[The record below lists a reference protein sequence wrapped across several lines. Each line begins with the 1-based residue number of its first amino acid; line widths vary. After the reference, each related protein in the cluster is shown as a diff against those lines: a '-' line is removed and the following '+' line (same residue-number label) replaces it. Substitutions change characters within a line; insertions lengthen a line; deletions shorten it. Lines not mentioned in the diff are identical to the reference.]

1 MSTSARSTHTRP
13 LRRPAWLLGALAMAI
28 APGLLL
34 PSTAAAR
41 QRRERCTVELNVAS
55 SELTAG
61 ESATLDG
68 SLMCPESL
76 NAAEQTVTIYQHVA
90 GTPGYSAIGSAST
103 EPDGAYRFTTEA
115 LEGNGAFYASAG
127 NARSRRSEV
136 KVTPLL
142 TLSAPPDGTALL
154 LAGRR
159 AGAAGVAD
167 NTVTFS
173 GTVSPDDGGATVVL
187 QRENAAANEGWR
199 RIGIAAVDAD
209 GTYSISHTFA
219 LAGEATIRAVVRVRG
234 LTATVSEPVSYEIA
248 QRQNPKLT
256 IHASAQ
262 PLSYG
267 QSVTLSGSAAGAA
280 HESLTL
286 LARSVNGSF
295 AAVAT
300 ATTDAS
306 GNYEFPAQSRLQ
318 STYYRVTSAHASSTS
333 LFEGFEP
340 LLTAHVSAVVVQE
353 GRPMDAAEASSNA
366 VPAGEPLTFSG
377 SITPGRAGQVVYLE
391 RQNPSG
397 IGFHIVAAGTVSSE
411 STYSIDHAVS
421 GTGTQVFRIKLP
433 RDEENQATASEPF
446 KIQVTPAPAASQEP
460 VAPGAG
466 TGTGTGTGEE
476 PQSVPT
482 GG

>member
-1 MSTSARSTHTRP
+1 MSTSARSIHPRP
-13 LRRPAWLLGALAMAI
+13 HRRPAWFLGVFALAI

-68 SLMCPESL
+68 SLTCPESF
-76 NAAEQTVTIYQHVA
+76 NAAEQTVTIYQRVA
-90 GTPGYSAIGSAST
+90 GTPGYYAIGSAST
-103 EPDGAYRFTTEA
+103 APDGVYRFATEA
-115 LEGNGAFYASAG
+115 LDANSTFYASAG
-127 NARSRRSEV
+127 AARSRRSEV

-142 TLSAPPDGTALL
+142 TLSAPPDGTDLL

-159 AGAAGVAD
+159 AGVDGVAD

-173 GTVSPDDGGATVVL
+173 GTVSPDDSGARVVL
-187 QRENAAANEGWR
+187 QREDAAANEGWH
-199 RIGIAAVDAD
+199 RIGIAEVGAA

-234 LTATVSEPVSYEIA
+234 LTATVSESMSYEIA

-267 QSVTLSGSAAGAA
+267 QSVTLSGSAAAAA
-280 HESLTL
+280 HEPLTL

-306 GNYEFPAQSRLQ
+306 GNYEFPAPSPLR
-318 STYYRVTSAHASSTS
+318 STYYKVTSAHTSSAS
-333 LFEGFEP
+333 LFEGFKP
-340 LLTAHVSAVVVQE
+340 LLAAHVSAGAVEE
-353 GRPMDAAEASSNA
+353 GRPMDAAEASANT
-366 VPAGEPLTFSG
+366 VQAGEPLTFSG
-377 SITPGRAGQVVYLE
+377 TITPGHAGQVVYLE

-397 IGFHIVAAGTVSSE
+397 IGFHIVAAGTVNAE
-411 STYSIDHAVS
+411 STYSIEHAVS
-421 GTGTQVFRIKLP
+421 GTGTQVFRIKLL
-433 RDEENQATASEPF
+433 RGEENQATASEPF
-446 KIQVTPAPAASQEP
+446 KIQVTPAPAASLEP
-460 VAPGAG
+460 VAP
-466 TGTGTGTGEE
+466 GTGTGEE
-476 PQSVPT
+476 SQSGPAS
-482 GG
+482 G